1 MSFENIKQLTKGTA
15 TIKVKDLTEEVRLL
29 TVSEREQ
36 YDNLTNEGFGTI
48 QANFGGRQ
56 QQQKA
61 NMNIQK
67 VTQAT
72 RRAEHYLIRRS
83 FLNDDGTEIGEEE
96 IDALY
101 EIYPLLVSELKRV
114 NGIIDAEDK
123 ELINA
128 MTKDTE
134 QSLKKQ

>member
-1 MSFENIKQLTKGTA
+1 
-15 TIKVKDLTEEVRLL
+15 
-29 TVSEREQ
+29 
-36 YDNLTNEGFGTI
+36 
-48 QANFGGRQ
+48 
-56 QQQKA
+56 
-61 NMNIQK
+61 MNITK